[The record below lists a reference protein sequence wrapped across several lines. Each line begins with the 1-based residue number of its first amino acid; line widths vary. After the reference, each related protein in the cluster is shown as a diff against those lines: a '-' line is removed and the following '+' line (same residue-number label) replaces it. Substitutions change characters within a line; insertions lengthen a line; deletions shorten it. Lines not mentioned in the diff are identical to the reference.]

1 MVTPPTLTCPLSH
14 KLFVDPVKTADG
26 MVYERSAI
34 EDHLKL

>member
-1 MVTPPTLTCPLSH
+1 
-14 KLFVDPVKTADG
+14 LFVDPVKTADG